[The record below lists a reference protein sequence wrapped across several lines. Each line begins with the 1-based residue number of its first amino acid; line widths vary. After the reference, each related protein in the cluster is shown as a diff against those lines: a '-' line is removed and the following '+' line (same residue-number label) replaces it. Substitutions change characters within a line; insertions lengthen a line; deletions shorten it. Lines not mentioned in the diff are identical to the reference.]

1 VTTASDIAGMIQ
13 PTRLDALVEILT
25 RDIDAPLHLSIEER
39 RTLIAA
45 LLYCKEAQKLSQPTV
60 GKP

>member
-1 VTTASDIAGMIQ
+1 MIQ